1 MDEFEGTILRHMR
14 YDNLKTLARGCEAAA
29 LEYDASG
36 RGQEAGRRGPYAGNC
51 QNRTVRKLNKAAAV
65 LIALSSFL
73 GASPALADLKLCN
86 TTPSRIGVAV
96 GYQDPKGWATEGW
109 WTIPS
114 KTCETLLK
122 GKLPSRF
129 YYIHAIDYDR
139 GGEWK
144 GPSLMCTARQSF
156 IIRGVDKCKGRGYK
170 KTGFFEVDT
179 GNARNWTIRLSD
191 PLNKTKGN

>member
-1 MDEFEGTILRHMR
+1 MFRGITLRHINNSKFCLVAHAGLQR
-14 YDNLKTLARGCEAAA
+14 RKTQIKRTTTLA
-29 LEYDASG
+29 S
-36 RGQEAGRRGPYAGNC
+36 
-51 QNRTVRKLNKAAAV
+51 TVLPAVLAAV
-65 LIALSSFL
+65 LIVLTG
-73 GASPALADLKLCN
+73 GAAPAVADLKLCN

-114 KTCETLLK
+114 KSCETLLK

-129 YYIHAIDYDR
+129 YYVHAIDYDR

-144 GPSLMCTARQSF
+144 GASLMCTARQSF
-156 IIRGVDKCKGRGYK
+156 IIRGVDKCKARGYK
-170 KTGFFEVDT
+170 QTGFFEVDT

-191 PLNKTKGN
+191 PINKTTSK

>member
-1 MDEFEGTILRHMR
+1 MFRGTTLRHIK
-14 YDNLKTLARGCEAAA
+14 YSEFCLF
-29 LEYDASG
+29 
-36 RGQEAGRRGPYAGNC
+36 GRRGLP
-51 QNRTVRKLNKAAAV
+51 RSIKHIITVSVLVPALLATMAASAT
-65 LIALSSFL
+65 
-73 GASPALADLKLCN
+73 PALADLKLCN

-114 KTCETLLK
+114 KSCETLLK

-144 GPSLMCTARQSF
+144 GTSQMCTARQSF
-156 IIRGVDKCKGRGYK
+156 IIRGVDKCKARGYK
-170 KTGFFEVDT
+170 QTGFFEVDT

-191 PLNKTKGN
+191 PVNKTTSN